1 MLRMDRRTLLRLVS
15 ASPLLSTGL
24 LPTKSSAN
32 PASGLA
38 DAAKR
43 RVRPG
48 DPDWPGTSACS
59 ELLRNL
65 RNPFFIGEQPWATQ
79 ISGWADAWIS
89 APSVFAV
96 AAKTAA
102 DVAAA
107 VNFAREHNLRLVV
120 KGAGHSLL
128 GTSNAADS

>member
-1 MLRMDRRTLLRLVS
+1 MDRRTLLRLVA
-15 ASPLLSTGL
+15 ASPLLSTSL
-24 LPTKSSAN
+24 PPTKSSAN

-48 DPDWPGTSACS
+48 DPDWPGTAEWNRLKEAVGGRLIKVESPLAACPGNPDTSACS

-65 RNPFFIGEQPWATQ
+65 RNPFFMGEQPGATQ

-96 AAKTAA
+96 AA
-102 DVAAA
+102 
-107 VNFAREHNLRLVV
+107 
-120 KGAGHSLL
+120 
-128 GTSNAADS
+128 